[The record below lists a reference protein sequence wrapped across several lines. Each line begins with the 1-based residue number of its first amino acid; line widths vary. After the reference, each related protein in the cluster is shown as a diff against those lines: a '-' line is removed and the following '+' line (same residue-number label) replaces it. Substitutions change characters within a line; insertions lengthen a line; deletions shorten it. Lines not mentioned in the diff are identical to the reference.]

1 MPVNINGNI
10 MYKSKSTNIQR
21 LTPSNR
27 LAEFLKI
34 FSFYKPLKNTKNKPR
49 CNK

>member
-10 MYKSKSTNIQR
+10 MYKSKSTNVQR

-27 LAEFLKI
+27 VFKNK
-34 FSFYKPLKNTKNKPR
+34 FFNFYKPLKNIKNNPR